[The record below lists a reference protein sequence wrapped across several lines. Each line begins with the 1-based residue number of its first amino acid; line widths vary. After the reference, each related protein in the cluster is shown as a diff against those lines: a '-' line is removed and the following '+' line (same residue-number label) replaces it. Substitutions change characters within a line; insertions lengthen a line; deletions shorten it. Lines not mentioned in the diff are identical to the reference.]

1 MAVNNWLLL
10 LCHGRDQ
17 RTDNATRNI
26 RRNSPHRKLLE
37 VLAMRANNGEERSEE
52 TDLYLAMIVEFLAIV
67 GVVVIVTGFTIITW
81 PL

>member
-1 MAVNNWLLL
+1 MVAVNRWLL

-17 RTDNATRNI
+17 RTDNAMRNI
-26 RRNSPHRKLLE
+26 RRNSPHRKLPE

-67 GVVVIVTGFTIITW
+67 GVVVIVTGFTIITL